1 METRV
6 RRGDL
11 GLRLAEATMYK
22 VSACGETRLF
32 RLRDPLFDRPV
43 AGYPEMSGALQDL
56 KGDDEL
62 HLCSGD

>member
-1 METRV
+1 M
-6 RRGDL
+6 D
-11 GLRLAEATMYK
+11 K
-22 VSACGETRLF
+22 VSACVWTRLF

-43 AGYPEMSGALQDL
+43 GGYPERSGALQDL